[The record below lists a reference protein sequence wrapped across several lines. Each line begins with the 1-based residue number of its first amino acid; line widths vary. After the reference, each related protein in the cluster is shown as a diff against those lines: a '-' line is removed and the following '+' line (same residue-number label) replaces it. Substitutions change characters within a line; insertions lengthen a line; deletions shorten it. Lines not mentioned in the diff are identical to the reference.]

1 MQRTVSAT
9 DARIHL
15 GELMREVTEEDRAI
29 VIERSGRPHAV
40 LLSVETYERLLAAHE
55 AQHDWR
61 DKVDAARAR
70 VRVDLAGRSLPA
82 PETVLREVREMRDEQ
97 QRGLR

>member
-1 MQRTVSAT
+1 MQRTISAT

-15 GELMREVTEEDRAI
+15 GELMREVNEEDQAI
-29 VIERSGRPHAV
+29 VIERSGQPHAV

-55 AQHDWR
+55 AQRDWR
-61 DKVDAARAR
+61 ELVDEARAR
-70 VRVDLAGRSLPA
+70 VEVDLAGRRLPA
-82 PETVLREVREMRDEQ
+82 PETVLREMRDEQ